1 MEALRRI
8 VTFAFVSTLLV
19 FVFLMIAGQFAE
31 RTAAETHSIILRDE
45 FTGSVHRITGIV
57 PVAYSCAE
65 LSVRAEPVEGKT
77 YLLRFETWN
86 GPSVECAKEETPRWI
101 QIPVFIK
108 EEPPHFTA
116 TLDGKSLPI
125 SVYPYSS
132 RHNATTTNGS

>member
-1 MEALRRI
+1 MEMLRRI
-8 VTFAFVSTLLV
+8 VTFAFVSTLFA
-19 FVFLMIAGQFAE
+19 FVFLMIAGHFTE
-31 RTAAETHSIILRDE
+31 RAAARTNVIVLRDE

-57 PVAYSCAE
+57 PVDYSCAE

-101 QIPVFIK
+101 QLPVFIK

-116 TLDGKSLPI
+116 TLDGKVIPV

-132 RHNATTTNGS
+132 RHRATTTIGS